1 MVINWLEDTKV
12 KPFDHP
18 IISLSSCTI
27 YRVVV
32 VPFVAR
38 LQMLQVLRWMHSGLQ
53 ESCKEHIVYED
64 YTGDFH
70 IQTHNGRDERERFLN
85 GR

>member
-32 VPFVAR
+32 VLFVAR
-38 LQMLQVLRWMHSGLQ
+38 LQMLQALRWMQSGLQ
-53 ESCKEHIVYED
+53 ESGKEHIIYED

-70 IQTHNGRDERERFLN
+70 IQTHSGRDDRECLINGR
-85 GR
+85 